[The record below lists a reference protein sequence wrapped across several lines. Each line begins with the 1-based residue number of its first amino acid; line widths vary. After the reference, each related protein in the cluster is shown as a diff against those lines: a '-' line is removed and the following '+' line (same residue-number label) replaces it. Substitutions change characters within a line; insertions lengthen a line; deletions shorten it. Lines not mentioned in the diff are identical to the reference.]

1 MKRVVSFI
9 LKVVEQKWW
18 VFVILAMLTTLV
30 LTLFMG
36 KGQDVW
42 FDESYSIILAKQP
55 LDQLLGLT
63 GVDAHPPFFYLLLKV
78 WGEIFGWSELA
89 LRSLSAILSA
99 LTVGVI
105 AVLVRTLFT
114 ARVALVTLPF
124 LTLAPFWLRY
134 GYEIRMYALA
144 GLICALASFV
154 LVKAIKSKNDW
165 RWWAGYA
172 LLVAAGMYTL
182 YMTVVIWLAHFI
194 WLMMYHRRHFWRQP
208 WVRAYIV
215 AIALFVPYIPTL
227 FFQFTHSALP
237 GIGQRLNLTHIGEI
251 ASLLFT
257 YTPEW
262 SVGGWSALGITVAA
276 GLSLFLIDRARHHM
290 SGKSRQSVQL
300 LVLLVIV
307 PLVFFIIISLPPLS
321 PIFVPRYLA
330 HISLFIY
337 VLIGVAVA
345 LGWRYGYR
353 LSAVVLFVTGVA
365 VLIWGNGQLAT
376 AGNFNFERMQ
386 RPQTVKVRQLIDCN
400 KSVVIADDAYT
411 YINNL
416 YYFNGCD
423 MRFYSSYPILY
434 EGGYAWL
441 ANSDD
446 RLASSKDLTAESIVH
461 LYWSDHDRSFVPN
474 GRYQLVSSVTYDKQV
489 TDTYRLI
496 SE

>member
-1 MKRVVSFI
+1 MKRVVNFI
-9 LKVVEQKWW
+9 LKLVEQKWW

-55 LDQLLGLT
+55 IDQLLSLT
-63 GVDAHPPFFYLLLKV
+63 SVDAHPPLFYLLLKA

-89 LRSLSAILSA
+89 LRSFSAILAA

-105 AVLVRTLFT
+105 ALLVRTLFT
-114 ARVALVTLPF
+114 IRVALVALPF
-124 LTLAPFWLRY
+124 VTLAPFWLRY

-154 LVKAIKSKNDW
+154 LIKAVQSKNDW

-172 LLVAAGMYTL
+172 LLVAAAMYTL

-194 WLMMYHRRHFWRQP
+194 WLMMYHRRHFWRQS
-208 WVRAYIV
+208 WFRAYVV
-215 AIALFVPYIPTL
+215 AVILFIPYIPTL
-227 FFQFTHSALP
+227 IFQFTHSALP

-251 ASLLFT
+251 ASQLLA

-262 SVGGWSALGITVAA
+262 SVGGWSALGIVVTL
-276 GLSLFLIDRARHHM
+276 GLSLFLIDRARHL
-290 SGKSRQSVQL
+290 SNEKARRQIMF
-300 LVLLVIV
+300 LVLLIFV
-307 PLVFFIIISLPPLS
+307 PLIFFIIISLPPLS

-330 HISLFIY
+330 HLALFMY
-337 VLIGVAVA
+337 LLIGIAVA

-353 LSAVVLFVTGVA
+353 LSAAVLFVTGLS
-365 VLIWGNGQLAT
+365 VLIWGNGQLAI
-376 AGNFNFERMQ
+376 AGNFNYERMQ

-400 KSVVIADDAYT
+400 KSVVVADDAYT

-416 YYFNGCD
+416 YYFNDCD
-423 MRFYSSYPILY
+423 MRFYSQYPIRY

-441 ANSDD
+441 ANSND
-446 RLASSKDLTAESIVH
+446 RLASSKDVTAETVVH
-461 LYWSDHDRSFVPN
+461 LYWSDHDKTFVPDN
-474 GRYQLVSSVTYDKQV
+474 RYQLVTSVTYDKQV